1 MYPATRP
8 SRPGTIVTERLRA
21 GSLSDGERKGLRAAS
36 DRSDADI
43 GDRERVD
50 ERIDE
55 HAAVPPRRR
64 TSVMFDRRG
73 SGMVREIV
81 EDDATVAGRLAWLA
95 ARLTI
100 RPALTIGS
108 YLPDVPWPWGLV
120 DFAARAVTP
129 APGSVRATIRLPHCT
144 ARLVRA
150 AGVLPA
156 DGTRRV
162 VMYMHGGAFLTCG
175 ANTHDRLVTKLS
187 KYADTPVLVLNYR
200 TIPKHSI
207 GEAIDDCYDGYRW
220 LRDRGYGPEQI
231 VLAGDSAGGYLSLAL
246 AERLL
251 DEGEEPAAIVC
262 MSPLMQITKA
272 PKQAHPN
279 ICTDAMFP
287 AKAFDAFVDLIA
299 SAAQRHIV
307 DGHPE
312 EIYEPLDHIEA
323 GLPPTLIHVSG
334 SEVLLHDA
342 RLAARRLAAAGVPV
356 QLRVWPGQMHVFQ
369 IATPMVPEAT
379 RSLRQIGDYIREATD
394 RKARPRVVQAY
405 NRPNPA
411 PTPPR

>member
-1 MYPATRP
+1 MYAATRP
-8 SRPGTIVTERLRA
+8 STPDTIVTARLRA
-21 GSLSDGERKGLRAAS
+21 GSPSDGERNELRAAR
-36 DRSDADI
+36 DRSNADI
-43 GDRERVD
+43 GDWERLD
-50 ERIDE
+50 ERIEE
-55 HAAVPPRRR
+55 HAAGPAGRR

-81 EDDATVAGRLAWLA
+81 EADASVAGRLAWLA

-100 RPALTIGS
+100 RPALAIGS
-108 YLPDVPWPWGLV
+108 YLLDMPWPWGLV
-120 DFAARAVTP
+120 DFAAGAVTP

-150 AGVLPA
+150 PGVLAA

-187 KYADTPVLVLNYR
+187 TYADAPVLVMKYR
-200 TIPKHSI
+200 MLPKHSI

-220 LRDRGYGPEQI
+220 LRERGYAPEQI

-279 ICTDAMFP
+279 IGTDAMFP
-287 AKAFDAFVDLIA
+287 AKVFDAFVDLIA

-323 GLPPTLIHVSG
+323 GLPRTLIHVSG

-342 RLAARRLAAAGVPV
+342 RLAAQRLAAAGVPV

-379 RSLRQIGDYIREATD
+379 RSLRQIGDFIREATD
-394 RKARPRVVQAY
+394 RKARPPRPRVAQA
-405 NRPNPA
+405 
-411 PTPPR
+411 

>member
-1 MYPATRP
+1 MYAATRP
-8 SRPGTIVTERLRA
+8 STPDTIVTARLRA
-21 GSLSDGERKGLRAAS
+21 GSPSDGERNELRAAP
-36 DRSDADI
+36 DRSNADT
-43 GDRERVD
+43 GDCERVSERVD
-50 ERIDE
+50 E
-55 HAAVPPRRR
+55 HAAGPARRR
-64 TSVMFDRRG
+64 TSVRFDRRD

-81 EDDATVAGRLAWLA
+81 EADASVAGRLAWLA

-100 RPALTIGS
+100 RPALAIGS
-108 YLPDVPWPWGLV
+108 YLLDMPWPWGLV
-120 DFAARAVTP
+120 DFAAGAVTP

-150 AGVLPA
+150 PGVLAA

-187 KYADTPVLVLNYR
+187 TYADAPVLVMKYR
-200 TIPKHSI
+200 MLPKHSI

-220 LRDRGYGPEQI
+220 LRERGYAPEQI

-279 ICTDAMFP
+279 ISTDAMFP

-323 GLPPTLIHVSG
+323 GLPRTLIHVSG

-394 RKARPRVVQAY
+394 RKARPPRPRVAQA
-405 NRPNPA
+405 
-411 PTPPR
+411 